1 MTTTSGH
8 IKVDFDEAKNHNQ
21 RKHSSQIEIDWN
33 FNPLTAEWALRA
45 LIDFT
50 LFNARRFY
58 SSMGNPL
65 DGKGSIVNI
74 HWSYVELK
82 AWSCRPN
89 SIRQPQMFI
98 PSVTNPVKPVNPSHG
113 TQHQW
118 SFPLHVQG
126 VTFFNIRIID
136 LGVWPWSLNNQHCI
150 KWIEITLKP
159 TQIYFT
165 RDSNQGKNYSTLN
178 FPRYVFDLC
187 SLQRR
192 FQQFWHSFGHKND
205 EYVMYCSS
213 NIPCCKARG
222 PCLLYTTD
230 NFNF

>member
-45 LIDFT
+45 LINFT
-50 LFNARRFY
+50 LSNARRFY

-65 DGKGSIVNI
+65 DGKGLIVNI

-82 AWSCRPN
+82 AWYCPPN

-98 PSVTNPVKPVNPSHG
+98 PSVTNPVKPVNPSHE

-118 SFPLHVQG
+118 SFSLHVQG
-126 VTFFNIRIID
+126 NLF
-136 LGVWPWSLNNQHCI
+136 
-150 KWIEITLKP
+150 
-159 TQIYFT
+159 
-165 RDSNQGKNYSTLN
+165 
-178 FPRYVFDLC
+178 
-187 SLQRR
+187 
-192 FQQFWHSFGHKND
+192 
-205 EYVMYCSS
+205 
-213 NIPCCKARG
+213 
-222 PCLLYTTD
+222 
-230 NFNF
+230 